1 MLHTIGSNYKRFAG
15 VVDDRQQLEKVC
27 KHSNSS
33 FMFANNGRCNMLVI
47 FVGWWLL
54 QNGR

>member
-1 MLHTIGSNYKRFAG
+1 VLHTIGSSYKRFAC

-27 KHSNSS
+27 KHYSSS

-47 FVGWWLL
+47 FVGW
-54 QNGR
+54 